1 MLSLLANLGLL
12 VSAAA
17 SGTTSIEAKSRL
29 TETVRTSPSG
39 HSEASWTRT
48 ETRLHLL
55 VDPRRPH
62 GTPGSRF
69 LLREDS
75 FLSWDDA
82 SEGVTSKLTFQ
93 RLDRTRTG
101 YDSVVWSVNVPSQ
114 SASFF
119 DGMLQT
125 LRFGCCDQEDEYRYY
140 APSTGRLLAITTHH
154 PLPVHGQPRAL
165 YLGFRPASGRSDR
178 STRWQGELILFSAD
192 SLLDSLP
199 LRTRWPER
207 WSPVMRD
214 LGDRVR
220 LIFDEGDTIDAAI
233 GSDQKLRR
241 LQDSRPR

>member
-39 HSEASWTRT
+39 HSEVSWTRT

-82 SEGVTSKLTFQ
+82 SEGVTSKLTVQ

-140 APSTGRLLAITTHH
+140 APSTDVCWRSPPTTRFRCTANLGPCTSGSAPHPGDPTDRPDGR
-154 PLPVHGQPRAL
+154 
-165 YLGFRPASGRSDR
+165 AS
-178 STRWQGELILFSAD
+178 
-192 SLLDSLP
+192 
-199 LRTRWPER
+199 
-207 WSPVMRD
+207 
-214 LGDRVR
+214 
-220 LIFDEGDTIDAAI
+220 
-233 GSDQKLRR
+233 
-241 LQDSRPR
+241 